1 MEYAHIHVKD
11 EEIYCIF
18 YSDQDIDHTS
28 TSVPDDC
35 TLTIM
40 EHLEPIIT
48 YEIVDGVISPVTQQD
63 IMDRM
68 NDPNDTTITL
78 PE

>member
-1 MEYAHIHVKD
+1 MEYAHIHLKD
-11 EEIYCIF
+11 EEIYCIYF
-18 YSDQDIDHTS
+18 SDQDTDHTS

-35 TLTIM
+35 TLTIV
-40 EHLEPIIT
+40 EHSADVIS
-48 YEIVDGVISPVTQQD
+48 YEIVDGNISPVTQQD

-68 NDPNDTTITL
+68 NDPNDTTVML